1 MRNAP
6 FETMEELTAYV
17 GGESIECLEC
27 GKHFQIISGKHLRFS
42 HGMNQDEY
50 RDKWGIPRT
59 LALATP
65 AFRAQ
70 KREQLRNQ
78 VASGVL
84 TYDHL
89 ATASDPKNRAPMTPK
104 TAATRAAH
112 SALVKQLRPGD
123 HSKQAPGAKRSDGR
137 SNDRAREYQQAYR
150 ALKSGNPALMQAYRA
165 KYAEVGND

>member
-6 FETMEELTAYV
+6 FETMEEIAAYV

-70 KREQLRNQ
+70 KREQLLAQ

-89 ATASDPKNRAPMTPK
+89 ATASEPQNRAPMTPK

-112 SALVKQLRPGD
+112 SALVKKLRPGD
-123 HSKQAPGAKRSDGR
+123 HSKRAPGAKRSDGR
-137 SNDRAREYQQAYR
+137 CSPRQR
-150 ALKSGNPALMQAYRA
+150 G
-165 KYAEVGND
+165 